1 MEIPEKRVFGAL
13 LLLLGVSF
21 VSIAIYTGQVNTII
35 ESLKTAFKIVTP

>member
-1 MEIPEKRVFGAL
+1 MEIPEKRIFGAL

-21 VSIAIYTGQVNTII
+21 LSIAIYSGQVDTVV

>member
-21 VSIAIYTGQVNTII
+21 LSIAIYTGQVDKIV
-35 ESLKTAFKIVTP
+35 EMLKTAFKIVTP